1 MYHPTLSQN
10 VDLLASLGMGWKTL
24 KRDLQILNTTFAY
37 EIINDVRCRYVFIS
51 HTTDENI
58 HYNSCFNFNFLFST
72 HHLSVDANILSV
84 INLILYVMKTVYYYL
99 NTSVKIRFTILI
111 IVYMNNLCSF
121 FCVAKYIYIY
131 NVNYVYLC
139 FCYHIFC
146 MILANHVLSQR

>member
-10 VDLLASLGMGWKTL
+10 VDLLASLGMRWKTL

-111 IVYMNNLCSF
+111 IVYMNNLCLF
-121 FCVAKYIYIY
+121 FCVAKYKNIYIY
-131 NVNYVYLC
+131 
-139 FCYHIFC
+139 IT
-146 MILANHVLSQR
+146 